1 MFLRINYRAIG
12 HMHHRTRTTL
22 RDGLCLAILASF
34 TFGLIALVSSGRPSP
49 RLSASAEQ
57 ASVAHGRLPPAAL
70 TIHVS
75 ETRTAGQLSA
85 AFDRIGFDLNSVAA
99 GYISVPRVLLTR
111 LPRDLDRIDNPD
123 LRKVVFLRSLLPVI
137 LQVNEQIGQDR
148 ARLLQIRH
156 EVNIGQRLSPDEVQ
170 WIMALAD
177 AYDEPEANLD
187 ALARKVDVIPPSQAL
202 AQAIEESGWG
212 TSRIAREQNALFGQF
227 GQDESGQWE
236 YRNFPSLLTA
246 VEAYAH
252 NLNTHRA
259 YREFRAARAQMRRQ
273 SGGIDAY
280 ALAGTLHRYSERG
293 DGYVQDLRSIIRAN
307 DLEAFDT
314 ARLNNLASSATIVAS
329 NDR

>member
-1 MFLRINYRAIG
+1 MFFRINNEAIG

-34 TFGLIALVSSGRPSP
+34 TVGLIALVSSGHPSP
-49 RLSASAEQ
+49 RLSAAAEQ
-57 ASVAHGRLPPAAL
+57 ASVAHGRLPPAARK
-70 TIHVS
+70 IIQVS

-111 LPRDLDRIDNPD
+111 LPRDLDRIGNPD
-123 LRKVVFLRSLLPVI
+123 LRKMVFLRSLLPVV
-137 LQVNEQIGQDR
+137 LQVNEQIGRDR

-156 EVNIGQRLSPDEVQ
+156 AVNTGQRLAPDEVQ
-170 WIMALAD
+170 WVMALAD

-187 ALARKVDVIPPSQAL
+187 ALVRKVDVIPPSQAL

-259 YREFRAARAQMRRQ
+259 YREFRAARSQMRRQ

-293 DGYVQDLRSIIRAN
+293 DGYVQDLRTIMRAN

-314 ARLNNLASSATIVAS
+314 ARLNNLASATIVAS